1 MNNKPYII
9 RNMKLSRLKQ
19 ALGNVL
25 GLDLTPLNREQ
36 FENYCWWMGLEII
49 DIIDDE
55 KEEN

>member
-36 FENYCWWMGLEII
+36 FENFF
-49 DIIDDE
+49 
-55 KEEN
+55 NRF